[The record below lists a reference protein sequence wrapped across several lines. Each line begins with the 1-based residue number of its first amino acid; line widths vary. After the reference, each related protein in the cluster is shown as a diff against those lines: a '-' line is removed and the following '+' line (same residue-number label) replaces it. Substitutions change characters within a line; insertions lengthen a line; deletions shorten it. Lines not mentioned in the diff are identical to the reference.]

1 MIQLRILL
9 VDDHEVVRLGVRAL
23 IEREPGMTV
32 VGEAGTVR
40 EAVLQAEKL
49 VPDVV
54 LLDLRLPGGDGLE
67 ACRQIK
73 AHRPE
78 TRIIVLT
85 SFTDEAMLF
94 EAIAAGAD
102 GYVLKQIGS
111 GELIRALEQVGRG
124 ESLLDPSLTARV
136 FARMR
141 EIHRQERARAFAE
154 LNSQEMQILS
164 GIALGKTNR
173 EIGDTLHLSEKTVRN
188 YVSRILDKLNL
199 SSRAQAGA
207 YAARFRIEDYL

>member
-1 MIQLRILL
+1 MQLRVLL
-9 VDDHEVVRLGVRAL
+9 VDDHEVVRVGVRAL
-23 IEREPGMTV
+23 IERQAGMVV

-40 EAVLQAEKL
+40 EAVAQAEKL
-49 VPDVV
+49 TPDVV

-78 TRIIVLT
+78 TRIVVLT
-85 SFTDEAMLF
+85 SFPDEEMLF

-111 GELIRALEQVGRG
+111 GDLLMALERAGRG

-136 FARMR
+136 FAKMR
-141 EIHRQERARAFAE
+141 EVHRQERARAFAD
-154 LNSQEMQILS
+154 LNSQEMQILA
-164 GIALGKTNR
+164 GIAEGKTNR
-173 EIGDTLHLSEKTVRN
+173 EIGDKLNLSEKTVRN
-188 YVSRILDKLNL
+188 YVSRILDKLSL

>member
-1 MIQLRILL
+1 MQLGVLL

-23 IEREPGMTV
+23 IERQPGMVV

-40 EAVLQAEKL
+40 EAVTQAEKL
-49 VPDVV
+49 RPDVV

-73 AHRPE
+73 AQRPE

-85 SFTDEAMLF
+85 SFPDEEMLF

-111 GELIRALEQVGRG
+111 GDLLLALERVGRG
-124 ESLLDPSLTARV
+124 ESLLDPSLTTRV
-136 FARMR
+136 FAKMR
-141 EIHRQERARAFAE
+141 EVHRQERARAFAD
-154 LNSQEMQILS
+154 LNAQEMQILA
-164 GIALGKTNR
+164 GIAEGKTNR
-173 EIGDTLHLSEKTVRN
+173 QIGDKLHLSEKTVRN
-188 YVSRILDKLNL
+188 YVSRILGKLNL

-207 YAARFRIEDYL
+207 HAARFRIEDYL

>member
-1 MIQLRILL
+1 MQLRVLL
-9 VDDHEVVRLGVRAL
+9 VDDHEVVRVGVRAL
-23 IEREPGMTV
+23 IERQPGMVV

-40 EAVLQAEKL
+40 EAVAQAEKL
-49 VPDVV
+49 APDVV

-78 TRIIVLT
+78 TRIVVLT
-85 SFTDEAMLF
+85 SFPDEEMLF

-111 GELIRALEQVGRG
+111 GDLLMALERAGRG

-136 FARMR
+136 FAKMR
-141 EIHRQERARAFAE
+141 EVHRQERARAFAD
-154 LNSQEMQILS
+154 LNSQEMQILA
-164 GIALGKTNR
+164 GIAEGKTNR
-173 EIGDTLHLSEKTVRN
+173 EIGDKLHLSEKTVRN